1 MKRFWDIY
9 LLFCIAATVT
19 FFWALEARSDSSSLA
34 LQLPNPPMNYQSD
47 RFRAGS
53 LDCSNAVGGGTTLEW
68 GVTGVISNMDGNV
81 GQGKD
86 VGLYAR
92 VVIPL
97 DKPRTRINCDDLYQ
111 LELTQRRL
119 EVEKL
124 RAELMALRRL
134 QESGQNSEGEMEF
147 EN

>member
-1 MKRFWDIY
+1 MKKIWDIY
-9 LLFCIAATVT
+9 LLFCIAATVA

-47 RFRAGS
+47 RFRAGG

-124 RAELMALRRL
+124 RAELMALRKL

>member
-1 MKRFWDIY
+1 
-9 LLFCIAATVT
+9 
-19 FFWALEARSDSSSLA
+19 
-34 LQLPNPPMNYQSD
+34 MNYQSD